1 MMPRSSL
8 WRLSQTAAVALLCL
22 ALAACANQKINQENY
37 SKLRQGMTL
46 KEVEDLFGARGTKDE
61 GGDASGVANQ
71 FGMDIPGTE
80 STTRRPPGD
89 TYVWERGN
97 ITITVFFDR
106 DGRVVTWTQKG
117 L

>member
-1 MMPRSSL
+1 MPRSTL
-8 WRLSQTAAVALLCL
+8 QRLSRTAVLAVLCL

-37 SKLRQGMTL
+37 SKLQKGMTL
-46 KEVEDLFGARGTKDE
+46 KEVEDLFGATGTKEE
-61 GGDASGVANQ
+61 GGDGSAVANQ

-80 STTRRPPGD
+80 AATRRPPGD

>member
-8 WRLSQTAAVALLCL
+8 RRHGQTAALAVLCL
-22 ALAACANQKINQENY
+22 VMAACANQKINQENY
-37 SKLRQGMTL
+37 NKLRAGMAL
-46 KEVEDLFGARGTKDE
+46 KEVEDIFGAAGKKEE
-61 GGDASGVANQ
+61 GGDGSGVANQ

-80 STTRRPPGD
+80 AASRRPPGD

>member
-1 MMPRSSL
+1 MPHSTL
-8 WRLSQTAAVALLCL
+8 QRLGRTAVPAVLCL

-37 SKLRQGMTL
+37 NKLQKGMTL
-46 KEVEDLFGARGTKDE
+46 KEVEALFGAPGTKDE
-61 GGDASGVANQ
+61 GGDGSGVANQ

-80 STTRRPPGD
+80 AATRRPPGD

>member
-1 MMPRSSL
+1 MPHLPLR
-8 WRLSQTAAVALLCL
+8 RFSQTAALALLCL

-37 SKLRQGMTL
+37 GKLRQGMTL

-61 GGDASGVANQ
+61 GGDGSGVANQ

-80 STTRRPPGD
+80 AATRRPPGD
-89 TYVWERGN
+89 TYTWERGN
-97 ITITVFFDR
+97 ATITVFFDR